1 MTESTFSRPVTIIES
16 TEKCRA
22 VSAVPMRLSVRV
34 FDNVV
39 QPNNGP
45 DWSAT
50 PAQRLSYRIGFPG
63 YFEKYRTP

>member
-1 MTESTFSRPVTIIES
+1 
-16 TEKCRA
+16 
-22 VSAVPMRLSVRV
+22 MRLSVRV